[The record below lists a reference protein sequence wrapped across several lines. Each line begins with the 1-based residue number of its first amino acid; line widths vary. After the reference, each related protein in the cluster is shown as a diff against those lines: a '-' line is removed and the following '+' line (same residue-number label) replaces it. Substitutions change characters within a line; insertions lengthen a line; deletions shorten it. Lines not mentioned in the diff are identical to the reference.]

1 MNDDRGKE
9 NRDENRDVRRI
20 EKIRIT
26 VIVRFT
32 LDKIRKVRNMHLD
45 N

>member
-26 VIVRFT
+26 VIVRFA